1 MIRKST
7 VAPACRLA
15 KAMAFGDI
23 STTQEVT
30 LAKNRPRKN
39 VVVYT
44 DGACSPNPGPGGCSA
59 VLLYEKHR
67 KEIAEG
73 YRLTTNNRME
83 LMAVVRALES
93 LNQKCSVQIFT
104 DSRYVRDA
112 FERGWIKKWKSNGWK
127 TRLREDVLNTD
138 LWLRLCE
145 LCQVHECVFHWIK
158 GHHRTKENIRCD
170 ELAVAAGKKPRLA
183 IDHDYEKTRRLSQD
197 LLLPKLPD
205 ASEAR
210 RDNEKK

>member
-1 MIRKST
+1 
-7 VAPACRLA
+7 L
-15 KAMAFGDI
+15 
-23 STTQEVT
+23 E
-30 LAKNRPRKN
+30 KNRRRKN

-138 LWLRLCE
+138 LWTRLCE
-145 LCQVHECVFHWIK
+145 LCQVHDCVFHWIK
-158 GHHRTKENIRCD
+158 GHDLTKENIRCD

-183 IDHDYEKTRRLSQD
+183 VDHGYEKTRRLRQN
-197 LLLPKLPD
+197 LFLPQLPD
-205 ASEAR
+205 ASGR
-210 RDNEKK
+210 SKR